1 MGAVVDQHK
10 VGGQEEYGDNVTED
24 NLAVKVVKLWH
35 PDIHQECDDQ
45 EDAADDPTDGVDKP
59 DSEDVAAKTTVLL
72 HDEETDVPDDLGS
85 VTDALHHHLS
95 RVTSL
100 VPCVVHTV
108 VTGHAVVSVVEA
120 VVLEDSVGVVRLHG
134 HH

>member
-1 MGAVVDQHK
+1 MRAVVDQDQ
-10 VGGQEEYGDNVTED
+10 VGGQEEDGDDVTED
-24 NLAVKVVKLWH
+24 NLAVEVVKLRH

-72 HDEETDVPDDLGS
+72 HDEEADVPDDLGA
-85 VTDALHHHLS
+85 VRDALHHHLS
-95 RVTSL
+95 RVTGL

-108 VTGHAVVSVVEA
+108 VTGDAIVSVVEA
-120 VVLEDSVGVVRLHG
+120 VVLEDGVGVVRLHG